1 MKRIHATAL
10 AVMLSVL
17 LAACRVDTTVT
28 LQVQPNG
35 SGEVAVVATAD
46 AALVQAV
53 PELRDSLA
61 FNDLKDAGWS
71 VSEVAETDDGGLQV
85 RVSRDFNNP
94 DQASV
99 LLNSLSN
106 QFGPFKNMALART
119 GKETDSRWDLTGTLE
134 VNGGLNAFADP
145 ALLKLIGGAPF
156 EDRLKQS
163 GAEIG
168 QAVGITF
175 LADLPGELVSTTGI
189 ETDRGVQWSV
199 SFDGSTQD
207 VATVTQNTAVAATVA
222 RVFSPILMWLLIA
235 WLVAMALLS
244 GAVAYYR
251 ARRSRR
257 TPTA

>member
-1 MKRIHATAL
+1 
-10 AVMLSVL
+10 MLSVL

-28 LQVQPNG
+28 LQVEPNG

-46 AALVQAV
+46 AAMVQAV

-71 VSEVAETDDGGLQV
+71 VSEVVDTEEGGMQV
-85 RVSRDFNNP
+85 RVSRDFDNP
-94 DQASV
+94 EQASA
-99 LLNSLSN
+99 LLNSLSG
-106 QFGPFKNMALART
+106 QFGPFKNMSVVRSDKA
-119 GKETDSRWDLTGTLE
+119 TDSRWDLAGTLQ
-134 VNGGLNAFADP
+134 VNGGLNAFADT
-145 ALLKLIGGAPF
+145 ALLNLVGGAPF
-156 EDRLKQS
+156 EDRLNQS
-163 GAEIG
+163 GVDIG

-175 LADLPGELVSTTGI
+175 IANLPGDLVSTTGI
-189 ETDRGVQWSV
+189 ETDRGVQWQV

-235 WLVAMALLS
+235 WLVAMAMLS
-244 GAVAYYR
+244 GAVVYYR

>member
-1 MKRIHATAL
+1 MKRVHATAL
-10 AVMLSVL
+10 AVMLSLL

-28 LQVQPNG
+28 LQVDPNG
-35 SGEVAVVATAD
+35 TGEVAVVATAD
-46 AALVQAV
+46 AAMVQAV
-53 PELRDSLA
+53 PDLRESLA

-71 VSEVAETDDGGLQV
+71 VSDIAETEEGGLQV
-85 RVSRDFNNP
+85 RVSRNFDNP
-94 DQASV
+94 EQASV
-99 LLNSLSN
+99 LLNSLSG
-106 QFGPFKNMALART
+106 QFGPFKNMSVVRSD
-119 GKETDSRWDLTGTLE
+119 KETDSRWDLAGMLE
-134 VNGGLNAFADP
+134 VNGGLNAFADT
-145 ALLKLIGGAPF
+145 ALLDLIGGAPF
-156 EDRLKQS
+156 EDRLSQS
-163 GAEIG
+163 GVDIG

-175 LADLPGELVSTTGI
+175 VADLPGDLVSTTGI
-189 ETDRGVQWSV
+189 ETDRGVQWQV

-244 GAVAYYR
+244 GAVVYYR

>member
-1 MKRIHATAL
+1 MKRLPATAL

-28 LQVQPNG
+28 LQVEPNG

-46 AALVQAV
+46 AAMVQAV
-53 PELRDSLA
+53 PDLRDSLA
-61 FNDLKDAGWS
+61 INDLKDAGGS
-71 VSEVAETDDGGLQV
+71 VSDVADTEEGGMQV
-85 RVSRDFNNP
+85 RVSRDFDNP
-94 DQASV
+94 EQASA
-99 LLNSLSN
+99 LLNSLSG
-106 QFGPFKNMALART
+106 QFGPFRNMSVLRSD
-119 GKETDSRWDLTGTLE
+119 KETDSRWDLAGTLQ

-156 EDRLKQS
+156 EDRLSQS
-163 GAEIG
+163 GVDIG
-168 QAVGITF
+168 QAVGVTF
-175 LADLPGELVSTTGI
+175 VAILPGDLVSTTGI
-189 ETDRGVQWSV
+189 ETDRGVQWQV

-235 WLVAMALLS
+235 WLAAMAMLS
-244 GAVAYYR
+244 GAVVYYR